1 MGLFDR
7 EPEKDLD
14 KGADEAAEKGSE
26 KGSGSIGDT
35 GSADDAGAAGTA
47 DVPGAPGI
55 DADLFDEIDVPDAPE
70 STETP
75 DIPGLSDIPQAP
87 HTDLIPDSPQ
97 DGGPTEAAPAAA
109 VDGAPAAPAAD
120 TADVPAD
127 VPTAAA
133 SDAASDS
140 PADEALEDTEDAVGT
155 PAPKQD
161 VYDRAGRARPQRIE
175 PRRPEPEAPAPPAE
189 EPVSEAASD
198 PASDD
203 SATTVFAAA
212 PDPAFAAEPTESTV
226 HTGHTDPASGSAAD
240 APASPWDQGTV
251 SRGPVPESSEWMTDG
266 DAAVDADQ
274 ATAVIDPA
282 AETTTFVAGQP
293 GAAGTAGAGAAA
305 TQMDGATP
313 EDGVTDEAQAEAAA
327 AADVA
332 EDPRR
337 GTLDFGLLI
346 LRLVVGGLLIIRGL
360 QTLFAFGGDPGLSA
374 LEQSLAAYSF
384 ADILAIVIPVAQVVA
399 GGLLVFGLLTPLGA
413 AIAVVVSGFL
423 TGHAL
428 STFDASYWPYALS
441 PTAQLWALT
450 GVVALVITFTGPG
463 RYSADTSRRWATRPL
478 ASAWVF
484 ALIGLGGAA
493 GLWLAVGGGNPF

>member
-1 MGLFDR
+1 
-7 EPEKDLD
+7 
-14 KGADEAAEKGSE
+14 
-26 KGSGSIGDT
+26 
-35 GSADDAGAAGTA
+35 
-47 DVPGAPGI
+47 
-55 DADLFDEIDVPDAPE
+55 
-70 STETP
+70 
-75 DIPGLSDIPQAP
+75 
-87 HTDLIPDSPQ
+87 
-97 DGGPTEAAPAAA
+97 
-109 VDGAPAAPAAD
+109 
-120 TADVPAD
+120 
-127 VPTAAA
+127 
-133 SDAASDS
+133 
-140 PADEALEDTEDAVGT
+140 
-155 PAPKQD
+155 
-161 VYDRAGRARPQRIE
+161 
-175 PRRPEPEAPAPPAE
+175 
-189 EPVSEAASD
+189 
-198 PASDD
+198 ASDD

>member
-7 EPEKDLD
+7 KPEKDLD
-14 KGADEAAEKGSE
+14 TGADEAAE

-70 STETP
+70 STDTP
-75 DIPGLSDIPQAP
+75 DIPGLSDNPEAP

-97 DGGPTEAAPAAA
+97 DGGPTEAAPA

-120 TADVPAD
+120 TADVSAD
-127 VPTAAA
+127 VPTDAA
-133 SDAASDS
+133 SEAASDS
-140 PADEALEDTEDAVGT
+140 PADEALEDTEDAVGA

-175 PRRPEPEAPAPPAE
+175 PRRPEPEAPASPAE
-189 EPVSEAASD
+189 EPVSEA
-198 PASDD
+198 ASDD

-212 PDPAFAAEPTESTV
+212 PDPAFAAEPTESTGHTG
-226 HTGHTDPASGSAAD
+226 HTGHTDPASGGAAD

-251 SRGPVPESSEWMTDG
+251 SRGPVPESSERMTDG

-274 ATAVIDPA
+274 ATAVTDPA

-293 GAAGTAGAGAAA
+293 GAAGTAGAVAAA

>member
-14 KGADEAAEKGSE
+14 TGADEAAEKGSE

-109 VDGAPAAPAAD
+109 VDGAPAAD
-120 TADVPAD
+120 TADVSAD
-127 VPTAAA
+127 VPTDAA

-198 PASDD
+198 D

-251 SRGPVPESSEWMTDG
+251 SRGPVPESSERMTDG

-274 ATAVIDPA
+274 ATAVIAPA

-305 TQMDGATP
+305 TQM
-313 EDGVTDEAQAEAAA
+313 DGVTDEAQAEAAA

-423 TGHAL
+423 TGHVL